1 MWHIKIKRTILQC
14 KMRLSD
20 QWAVTC
26 CLYFPSKCYHV
37 LLFPRIKISKSFFG
51 SDLCKHD
58 SVLHYSFSW
67 LPLHLVCYFHFLQ
80 VALSISF
87 ASIKTHGFYF
97 FIWQAFFLG
106 ENLSVIYMFVIL
118 QFIRCNSRRFL
129 PSQADEEA
137 HQLSY
142 LQKHMANI
150 LTLLAD
156 SVEGEGDDSMVSFD
170 ISLSCICICFS

>member
-1 MWHIKIKRTILQC
+1 MYYCFLG
-14 KMRLSD
+14 
-20 QWAVTC
+20 
-26 CLYFPSKCYHV
+26 SKYQ
-37 LLFPRIKISKSFFG
+37 KSFLKVISANMIVFYSTPHG
-51 SDLCKHD
+51 CYYTFFVISISYK
-58 SVLHYSFSW
+58 LHY
-67 LPLHLVCYFHFLQ
+67 LFL
-80 VALSISF
+80 F

-150 LTLLAD
+150 LTLLAQILNIQ
-156 SVEGEGDDSMVSFD
+156 SYFD
-170 ISLSCICICFS
+170 LGTLI